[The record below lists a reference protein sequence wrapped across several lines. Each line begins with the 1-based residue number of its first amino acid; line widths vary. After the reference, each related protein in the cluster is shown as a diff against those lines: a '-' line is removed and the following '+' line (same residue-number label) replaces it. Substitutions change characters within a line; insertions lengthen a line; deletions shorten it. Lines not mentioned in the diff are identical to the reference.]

1 MSFFCSRKWQTS
13 ENKISIIN
21 KGVNNI
27 DINQEV
33 NEEKEKKR
41 KRLEDYREKLEKFLN
56 LFSDNNVVTT
66 GNNIIL
72 NKEQSKVIDDFLFYL
87 MIDIFS
93 IKGKYSELYNKFYE
107 FIQYLKYQKDLI
119 KDDKVELSKEKI
131 KEIKKIVSEELEE
144 QKNQNIS
151 NQKEDTGLLVE
162 HVNDNKQERDINQQK
177 NKETHN
183 IKDNNIEIENNN
195 RNKDIKQ
202 EKQNIVLNNKK
213 VKSLITMINNIL
225 KRNNQYISIQD
236 TIKIIRAL
244 NCIDDIEQNLKDSLK
259 KYIDNI
265 NNVLENARNNPVID
279 INSIKLNEIKEL
291 LETGINN
298 KSTGKKV
305 ININNDM
312 NNLKEQKELINRI
325 KNNRLP
331 EKQND
336 KNINTNGKKTLKKL
350 NYNVV
355 CTFEELKNLN
365 NLNKLNKTY
374 YQPTELIWIKKWK
387 D

>member
-1 MSFFCSRKWQTS
+1 M
-13 ENKISIIN
+13 
-21 KGVNNI
+21 
-27 DINQEV
+27 
-33 NEEKEKKR
+33 
-41 KRLEDYREKLEKFLN
+41 
-56 LFSDNNVVTT
+56 VTT

-374 YQPTELIWIKKWK
+374 YQPTELIWIKNGKIEIK
-387 D
+387 DKEKMFI

>member
-1 MSFFCSRKWQTS
+1 
-13 ENKISIIN
+13 
-21 KGVNNI
+21 
-27 DINQEV
+27 
-33 NEEKEKKR
+33 
-41 KRLEDYREKLEKFLN
+41 
-56 LFSDNNVVTT
+56 
-66 GNNIIL
+66 
-72 NKEQSKVIDDFLFYL
+72 
-87 MIDIFS
+87 
-93 IKGKYSELYNKFYE
+93 
-107 FIQYLKYQKDLI
+107 
-119 KDDKVELSKEKI
+119 
-131 KEIKKIVSEELEE
+131 
-144 QKNQNIS
+144 
-151 NQKEDTGLLVE
+151 
-162 HVNDNKQERDINQQK
+162 
-177 NKETHN
+177 
-183 IKDNNIEIENNN
+183 
-195 RNKDIKQ
+195 
-202 EKQNIVLNNKK
+202 
-213 VKSLITMINNIL
+213 MINNIL

-374 YQPTELIWIKKWK
+374 YQPTELIWIKNGKIEIK
-387 D
+387 DKEKIKNVYLDFTKESMVYDNTNTISGFYINNIDWLDKFKTNNNIDLEDFFVHVALNKAILEFIKSGIEYENNNLSAEQEEKLKEYFFSNLFSILKKGDNYYFIKKFSVVNYGDKNKTNTKFLIYNNHFFKIKDFGVESRSLKNEYDAYNKIKSKFKR